1 VIRRVLHDKDAGTTV
16 LTSLFLSSA
25 TKDEAISELSAR
37 AGELCEELST
47 DEIERLVHER
57 ETLVSSVVAE
67 EIAFP
72 HAVKPGVSDN
82 VVVAGI
88 LNEPLDWGLPGQT
101 VRIVFL
107 FAGGDQGHL
116 RTMSTVARILREEGV
131 VARLLGS
138 TSESDVVDLI
148 AFHADAG
155 SRAGRGE
162 IGDALNHRCIEAA
175 LTLQTQTPRAT
186 LVLMGDTFSDVREFQ
201 HLFTA
206 FRGYILS
213 DTRQGPDTD
222 YITWITG
229 VRSSYWDPGMVQR
242 ELVRLF
248 MDEAFGGD
256 DTLIVLSG
264 VRGSNRISSIR
275 IVRRDEVIG
284 ERMLP
289 HVDPAVSGRVL
300 ELAEELG
307 REGREGK
314 PIGALFVIGRIS
326 EIARFTHQLIVNPFL
341 GYPEEARNIL
351 DPSLEETIKEFS
363 KIDGAFIVEVDGT
376 VVSAG
381 TYLAVSPE
389 TLDHH
394 PGEGARH
401 ASARA
406 ITAVTDSISIA
417 VSESTGRVSV
427 YLKGQR
433 RL

>member
-1 VIRRVLHDKDAGTTV
+1 M
-16 LTSLFLSSA
+16 
-25 TKDEAISELSAR
+25 LSAR

-47 DEIERLVHER
+47 EEITRLVHER
-57 ETLVSSVVAE
+57 EALVSSVVAE

-82 VVVAGI
+82 VVVAGV
-88 LNEPLDWGLPGQT
+88 LKEPLEWGLPGQT
-101 VRIVFL
+101 IRIVIL

-131 VARLLGS
+131 VAQLLDS
-138 TSESDVVDLI
+138 PSESEIIDLI
-148 AFHADAG
+148 ALHAEAG
-155 SRAGRGE
+155 SRSDRGD
-162 IGDALNHRCIEAA
+162 IGDRLNHRCIEAA
-175 LTLQTQTPRAT
+175 LTVQKQTPGAA
-186 LVLMGDTFSDVREFQ
+186 LVLMGDTFSEAQEFQ
-201 HLFTA
+201 HVFSN

-213 DTRQGPDTD
+213 DTRHGPDTEN
-222 YITWITG
+222 ITWISG
-229 VRSSYWDPGMVQR
+229 VKSSYWDPGMVQR

-248 MDEAFGGD
+248 MDDAFGGD
-256 DTLIVLSG
+256 DILVVLAG

-275 IVRRDEVIG
+275 IIRRDEVTG

-314 PIGALFVIGRIS
+314 PIGALFVIGRVTDIVQY
-326 EIARFTHQLIVNPFL
+326 THQLIVNPFL
-341 GYPEEARNIL
+341 GYPEDARNIL

-363 KIDGAFIVEVDGT
+363 KIDGAFVIDVDGT
-376 VVSAG
+376 VASAG

-427 YLKGQR
+427 YVKGQR